1 MTLRLDLEARKRLL
15 RHIADLRVDADPQAG
30 EADLARVF
38 LPLPRH
44 ALALRP
50 DIVVLAGSRGAG
62 KTALFDL
69 LINMLGPEVPDFF
82 DDPAIPAAY
91 WVAAFAESVDHPQ
104 PGVLDQLV
112 TKIDSASDD
121 PLRTF
126 WAVHLLVR
134 LVDKKVPGAV
144 LPSALGDVVRATPG
158 DPGAWI
164 ASAHQHLA
172 AVIAALDTIDRTL
185 EQERT
190 YVFASYDHLDRLGA
204 LTATRNTRQR
214 LVRSLLAL
222 WLSLS
227 SRYRRLRAKIFLR
240 PDLLEEA
247 ERAFPDASKLRA
259 RSISL
264 EWDVSS
270 LYMLAVR
277 HLANRGPDVEL
288 MTEWLTAKARLELSP
303 HSASA
308 KFGLMPPIMGET
320 EQWTF
325 ATMLAGEQMGSG
337 PKKGYTY
344 RWIPQRLKDGGGSI
358 VPRSLL
364 RLLGEAAKQA
374 QRQPRGK
381 GPLIATENLV
391 GALAETSSARV
402 TELGDEYPV
411 VKRLENLRGQTVL
424 MARADV
430 IALLAAPT
438 DADDPF
444 GTDGEPIFN
453 ELHRIGV
460 LETRWDGRVD
470 VPDIYR
476 YGYGIKRKGGARA
489 PR

>member
-1 MTLRLDLEARKRLL
+1 MTLRLDIETRKKLL
-15 RHIADLRVDADPQAG
+15 GHIADLRVDADPQAG
-30 EADLARVF
+30 ERGLARVF

-50 DIVVLAGSRGAG
+50 DVVVLAGSRGAG
-62 KTALFDL
+62 KTGLFNL
-69 LINMLGPEVPDFF
+69 LIDMPGSKVPDFF
-82 DDPAIPAAY
+82 GDPAIPAAS
-91 WVAAFAESVDHPQ
+91 WVAAFAESADHPQ
-104 PGVLDQLV
+104 PAVLDHLV
-112 TKIDSASDD
+112 AQIDPASDD

-126 WAVHLLVR
+126 WAVHLLAR
-134 LVDKKVPGAV
+134 LVDMRVPGATM
-144 LPSALGDVVRATPG
+144 PSALAEAVRAAPG
-158 DPGAWI
+158 DPGAWVG
-164 ASAHQHLA
+164 SAQQHLA

-185 EQERT
+185 EKERT
-190 YVFASYDHLDRLGA
+190 YVFASYDHLDRLGS

-277 HLANRGPDVEL
+277 HLANRGPEVGL
-288 MTEWLTAKARLELSP
+288 MREWLAEKAKLELSP
-303 HSASA
+303 HPAST
-308 KFGLMPPIMGET
+308 KYGLLPPPMGED

-325 ATMLAGEQMGSG
+325 ATALAGEQMGSG

-358 VPRSLL
+358 VPRSML
-364 RLLGEAAKQA
+364 RLLGEAAKQG

-381 GPLIATENLV
+381 GPIIATEDLV
-391 GALAETSSARV
+391 GALAETSRARV
-402 TELGDEYPV
+402 TELGDEYKV
-411 VKRLENLRGQTVL
+411 VRRLENLRGQTML
-424 MARADV
+424 MARIGV
-430 IALLAAPT
+430 TKLLARPT
-438 DADDPF
+438 GADDPF
-444 GTDGEPIFN
+444 GTDGEVIFN

-460 LETRWDGRVD
+460 LETRADGRVD

>member
-1 MTLRLDLEARKRLL
+1 MTLRLDIETRKRLL
-15 RHIADLRVDADPQAG
+15 GHIANLRVDADPQAG
-30 EADLARVF
+30 ESDLARVF

-50 DIVVLAGSRGAG
+50 DVVVLAGSRGAG

-82 DDPAIPAAY
+82 GDPAIPAAH
-91 WVAAFAESVDHPQ
+91 WAAAFAESADHPQ

-112 TKIDSASDD
+112 AQIDPVSDD
-121 PLRTF
+121 PLRSF
-126 WAVHLLVR
+126 WAVHLLTR
-134 LVDKKVPGAV
+134 LVAMRVPGAAM
-144 LPSALGDVVRATPG
+144 PPALGDAVRAAPG
-158 DPGAWI
+158 DPGAWLGG
-164 ASAHQHLA
+164 AQQHLA
-172 AVIAALDTIDRTL
+172 AVIAALDAVDRAL

-277 HLANRGPDVEL
+277 HLANRGPEVDL
-288 MTEWLTAKARLELSP
+288 MVEWLAEKAKLELSP
-303 HSASA
+303 HPASA
-308 KFGLMPPIMGET
+308 KFGLLPPSMGED

-325 ATMLAGEQMGSG
+325 ATALAGEQMGSG

-374 QRQPRGK
+374 QRRPRGK
-381 GPLIATENLV
+381 GPLIATEDLV
-391 GALAETSSARV
+391 GALAATSRARV

-411 VKRLENLRGQTVL
+411 VKRLENLRGQTML
-424 MARADV
+424 MARAEV
-430 IALLAAPT
+430 TKLLATPT
-438 DADDPF
+438 GTDDPF
-444 GTDGEPIFN
+444 GTDGELIFN